1 MVVVLV
7 LVVPLGHSAVENA
20 EVVVLLMRRVECLAV
35 VENALV
41 AVVVSL
47 IYWIPIIGVYVV
59 VVVQILQVKRTRNM
73 VVAVLQDV

>member
-1 MVVVLV
+1 VVVVLV

-41 AVVVSL
+41 AVVVYL
-47 IYWIPIIGVYVV
+47 IYLIPIIGGYVV

>member
-1 MVVVLV
+1 VVVVLV

-41 AVVVSL
+41 AVVV
-47 IYWIPIIGVYVV
+47 Y
-59 VVVQILQVKRTRNM
+59 
-73 VVAVLQDV
+73 